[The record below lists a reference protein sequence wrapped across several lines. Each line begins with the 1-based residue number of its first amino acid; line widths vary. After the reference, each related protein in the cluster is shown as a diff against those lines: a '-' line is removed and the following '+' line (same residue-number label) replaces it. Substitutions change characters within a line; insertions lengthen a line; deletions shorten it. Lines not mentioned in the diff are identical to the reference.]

1 MSNDLI
7 SREALKKALKSNC
20 KPELCHDYGTNWC
33 GSCCRT
39 NDFEDLI
46 DNAPTVEER
55 PQGEWICIT
64 KSTFPQYQPDEYKCS
79 ECSGPSSIEYYFCP
93 HCGADMRGN
102 NK

>member
-1 MSNDLI
+1 MSSDLI
-7 SREALKKALKSNC
+7 SREALKKALKEY
-20 KPELCHDYGTNWC
+20 KYC
-33 GSCCRT
+33 GFY
-39 NDFEDLI
+39 DKVIEII

-93 HCGADMRGN
+93 HCGADMRDN

>member
-1 MSNDLI
+1 MNNDLI
-7 SREALKKALKSNC
+7 SREALREALKEY
-20 KPELCHDYGTNWC
+20 KYC
-33 GSCCRT
+33 GFY
-39 NDFEDLI
+39 DKVIEII